1 MTRLPLILVP
11 CLTASFF
18 AAAVIAQR
26 GTDFS
31 GSWVVNETQGRPAA
45 DIPQRLVVQQPVTT
59 TNARGAPMPPAY
71 LTLNVKRYLGDV
83 VQEDS
88 YRIGSI
94 GGTVGGLPGP
104 SGGSSEG
111 GSRYEVTWRGDS
123 LWIYNESYGPS
134 GANIRRRGEI
144 WRIDE
149 HGRLIIEIETR
160 EKDEPA
166 ATRTLVYRREP

>member
-1 MTRLPLILVP
+1 MSKRTLILAS
-11 CLTASFF
+11 CLTASVF
-18 AAAVIAQR
+18 AAALIAQR
-26 GTDFS
+26 GIDFS
-31 GSWVVNETQGRPAA
+31 GRWVLDETQVRPAA
-45 DIPQRLVVQQPVTT
+45 DIPQRLLVQQPVTT

-71 LTLNVKRYLGDV
+71 LTLSVTRYLGDV
-83 VQEDS
+83 VQQDE
-88 YRIGSI
+88 YRIGVI

-104 SGGSSEG
+104 SG

-149 HGRLIIEIETR
+149 RGRLLIEVETR
-160 EKDEPA
+160 EKDEPV
-166 ATRTLVYRREP
+166 ATRTLAYRREP